1 MATAKEETLGQFL
14 GDDQFP
20 VTWASEVEKELFW
33 VFDDLHCP
41 NPLSPMFADIGGW
54 WLTCDHMF
62 RRFGTPFAA
71 DWLAKFVNG
80 YVYTAV
86 IPADSELMVESTE
99 YGSRYAARVPR
110 DPQYAATVG
119 KYLSAVLPTYGEHF
133 AAWWRDRLVP
143 EMNRNYAYLEEKVDQ
158 ARQLS
163 LMELAVLLEDA
174 IDIHDR
180 HWKIHWMLNFAQF
193 SATLNLRAALEKWCG
208 GVDEALLGR
217 LQNSASDRNWD
228 SIEALWRLKEDVKA
242 DAALAAAFR
251 GETAVDIL
259 AALKDSEQGT
269 KFLADRIEPYQ
280 KEFGYHAVWSHEFIF
295 PTVREQVEPLL
306 ELVRGYIE
314 TDYDY
319 PKTIAAVKADIE
331 AATRELL
338 DGLAGDAL
346 EEISRVN
353 AINLKMAPL
362 TPDHHFYIDQG
373 ANAHLRLV
381 LIAIGAKLVEMRV
394 LDQPDDVMFLK
405 YQELRLFMADPSAVD
420 ARGLV
425 ASRGDERAAS
435 YKLRPPDWI
444 GTCTP
449 TQLAVPYLTNWG
461 FPEKF
466 YRKPST
472 VEGQVVGLGG
482 SPGVVEGLARVVLT
496 VDQFDQVRKG
506 DIVVCQMTNP
516 AWVALFT
523 KMAGLVTDAGGLT
536 SHAAVLARE
545 FAIPAVIGTS
555 SATRTIKNGDRI
567 RVNGTTGVV
576 DILRSAGEQAA
587 AGADALLQ
595 IPSPRRQGGAPGAGS
610 ASPGASRGDSPL

>member
-1 MATAKEETLGQFL
+1 MVATTKEKALGQFL

-20 VTWASEVEKELFW
+20 VKWESETEKELFW

-86 IPADSELMVESTE
+86 IPADPELQIESTE
-99 YGSRYAARVPR
+99 YGARYTARVPR
-110 DPQYAATVG
+110 DPEYPAKIG
-119 KYLSAVLPTYGEHF
+119 KYLSAVLPTYGHHF
-133 AAWWRDRLVP
+133 ADWWRDRLVP
-143 EMNRNYAYLEEKVDQ
+143 EMTRNYMYLEIQCDN
-158 ARQLS
+158 ADNLS
-163 LMELAVLLEDA
+163 LMELACLLEDA

-193 SATLNLRAALEKWCG
+193 SATLNLRAALEKWRG
-208 GVDEALLGR
+208 RVDEELLGR

-228 SIEALWRLKEDVKA
+228 SIKALWALKEEVKA
-242 DAALAAAFR
+242 RPELTAAFQ

-259 AALKDSEQGT
+259 RALNESPRGKS
-269 KFLADRIEPYQ
+269 FLTDRVAPYQ
-280 KEFGYHAVWSHEFIF
+280 REYGYHSVWSHEFIF
-295 PTVREQVEPLL
+295 PTVREQVEPVI
-306 ELVRGYIE
+306 ELVRGYLE

-331 AATRELL
+331 SAARELL
-338 DGLAGDAL
+338 QGLTGEAL
-346 EEISRVN
+346 SEISTLN
-353 AINLKMAPL
+353 EINLKMAPL

-381 LIAIGAKLVEMRV
+381 LIAIGTKLVEMGV
-394 LDQPDDVMFLK
+394 LDQPDDVMFFR
-405 YQELRLFMADPSAVD
+405 YNELRIFMADPSAID
-420 ARGLV
+420 ARALV
-425 ASRGDERAAS
+425 AARTDERAAS
-435 YKLRPPDWI
+435 YRLRPPDWI

-449 TQLAVPYLTNWG
+449 SQLAVPYLSNWG
-461 FPEKF
+461 FPAKF

-472 VEGQVVGLGG
+472 VEGQIVGLAG
-482 SPGVVEGLARVVLT
+482 SPGVVEGVAHVVLT
-496 VDQFDQVRKG
+496 VDQFDRVRKG

-555 SATRTIKNGDRI
+555 SATRTIKDGDRI

-576 DILRSAGEQAA
+576 DIFRTSKEH
-587 AGADALLQ
+587 
-595 IPSPRRQGGAPGAGS
+595 
-610 ASPGASRGDSPL
+610 ASPGAGARSEIR